1 MTRDELPALIQALLD
16 PAAYPPPRPAMIELK
31 QTHISYILLAG
42 ERVYKIKKPVNLG
55 FVDYSTP
62 ARRVYYCRQE
72 VRFNRRLA
80 PSVYLDVVP
89 MVARRDGVQVGVRGR
104 PLEHAVVMRRLPEA
118 GMLPTLLERGAV
130 DDALARAIAERLAA
144 FHATAPRGPS

>member
-16 PAAYPPPRPAMIELK
+16 PTAYPAPRPATIELR

-42 ERVYKIKKPVNLG
+42 ERVYKINKPVNLR

-62 ARRVYYCRQE
+62 PRRVYYRRQK
-72 VRFNRRLA
+72 VRPTRRLS

-89 MVARRDGVQVGVRGR
+89 MGARREGMQMGGGGR
-104 PLEHAVVMRRLPEA
+104 ALERAVVMRRLREA
-118 GMLPTLLERGAV
+118 AM
-130 DDALARAIAERLAA
+130 
-144 FHATAPRGPS
+144 

>member
-16 PAAYPPPRPAMIELK
+16 PTAYPAPRPATIEPR
-31 QTHISYILLAG
+31 QTHLSYTLPAG

-72 VRFNRRLA
+72 VRLNRRLA
-80 PSVYLDVVP
+80 PAGDLDAVP
-89 MVARRDGVQVGVRGR
+89 NGARGEAVASG
-104 PLEHAVVMRRLPEA
+104 
-118 GMLPTLLERGAV
+118 
-130 DDALARAIAERLAA
+130 
-144 FHATAPRGPS
+144 